1 LQFSKRACRRPT
13 TQKIEE
19 GDKVTIKGDEDV
31 LDSGRGFIGR
41 GLPHLLQGQN
51 PLICYNYGK
60 QNHIAKNC
68 RDPPRQVQD
77 YN

>member
-41 GLPHLLQGQN
+41 GSPHMLQLWQAEPHSEELQRPTKTSAGLQ
-51 PLICYNYGK
+51 LG
-60 QNHIAKNC
+60 
-68 RDPPRQVQD
+68 
-77 YN
+77 